1 MTPTDHSET
10 KTHEQAEATRS
21 SDAQDHV
28 RDAEEKLDEE
38 LEDSMDASDPP
49 SSTRPGD
56 KGEPVPSSGFTPED

>member
-1 MTPTDHSET
+1 MTPTDHSHT
-10 KTHEQAEATRS
+10 QTQEQADGARS

-56 KGEPVPSSGFTPED
+56 KGDPVPSSGYTPEN

>member
-1 MTPTDHSET
+1 MTPIDHSQT
-10 KTHEQAEATRS
+10 KTHEQAEAARS

-49 SSTRPGD
+49 SSTHPSD
-56 KGEPVPSSGFTPED
+56 KGEPVPSSGFTPQD